1 MKKIQ
6 KHNLTTRLVLS
17 NGTYITGNKTLVI
30 AK

>member
-1 MKKIQ
+1 M
-6 KHNLTTRLVLS
+6 TTRLVLS